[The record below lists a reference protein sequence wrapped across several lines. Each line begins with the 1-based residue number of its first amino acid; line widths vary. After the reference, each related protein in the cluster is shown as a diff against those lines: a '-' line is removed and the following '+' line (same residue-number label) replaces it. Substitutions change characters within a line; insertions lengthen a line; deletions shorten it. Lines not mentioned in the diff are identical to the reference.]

1 MGKYA
6 KEILVWHATAGL
18 YIIAKANGHY
28 GLTNK
33 ANATK
38 FSSGRAVKAAIKY
51 CRRYVRYGL
60 YRHADLRKAGK
71 EAKHGNGA

>member
-6 KEILVWHATAGL
+6 KEIIVWHERAGL
-18 YIIAKANGHY
+18 YIIKKVDGHF

-38 FSSGRAVKAAIKY
+38 FSSIRAVKAAIKY
-51 CRRYVRYGL
+51 CRKHICLGM
-60 YRHADLRKAGK
+60 YRHQDLRKAGK
-71 EAKHGNGA
+71 EDSNGNGI